1 MDFQNNQGISK
12 NEAHELSAL
21 SNTHIVELMIR
32 ANQVRHVFRGKQV
45 NMCSIVSARTGGC
58 TEDCSFCAQS
68 KVSSAEIQSHGLLD
82 LEDIKK
88 SAHSAREFGAKRF
101 CIVTSGRAVQYKDIG
116 KIEKMI
122 EEVKAQGLLPCATLG
137 LTDYL
142 TLVRLK
148 EAGLHRYHHNLET
161 SEGFFSQICT
171 THSYYDKVRTIEA
184 AQKAG
189 LSVCSGGIFGL
200 GESWEDR
207 IEMAFA
213 LKFLQVDS
221 IPLNFLTSIAG
232 TPLGFLDPL
241 PPLEALKII
250 AIYRLIL
257 PDKEIRICGGRP
269 STFRQLNSFI
279 FWAGADGILIGNYL
293 TTTGREPS
301 EDMELIYDLGLT
313 I

>member
-1 MDFQNNQGISK
+1 MYFQNNQGISK
-12 NEAHELSAL
+12 NEALELSAL
-21 SNTHIVELMIR
+21 SNDHIMELMIR
-32 ANQVRHVFRGKQV
+32 ANQVRHVSRGKQV

-68 KVSSAEIQSHGLLD
+68 RVSSAEIQSHGLLA

-88 SAHSAREFGAKRF
+88 SAHSARELGAKRF

-221 IPLNFLTSIAG
+221 IPLNFLTPISG

-269 STFRQLNSFI
+269 DTFGQLNSFI

-301 EDMELIYDLGLT
+301 EDKELIHDLGLT